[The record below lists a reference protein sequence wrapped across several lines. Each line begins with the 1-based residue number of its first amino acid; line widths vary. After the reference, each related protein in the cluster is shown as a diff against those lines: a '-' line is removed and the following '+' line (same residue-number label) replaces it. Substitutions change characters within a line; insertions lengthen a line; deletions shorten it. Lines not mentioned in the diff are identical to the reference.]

1 MNRTSHHLSFRP
13 FVALTLGLLLSLPAG
28 AGAAA
33 RRPVDEHRAAD
44 AQGQVEIVVVSG
56 GVNVVGWEK
65 AELAVT
71 GTIGENVEKLE
82 ITTAGKR
89 TTVRVVQKESHVTH
103 WDWGGNSGDA
113 EIVVHVPR
121 ASSLTATL
129 VSADLKVADVQGN
142 QELQSVSGDLHVA
155 ASREVRIGTVSGDVH
170 LTAGNESK
178 LIEVGTVSGDVE
190 ISGGGGDV
198 TVNTV
203 SGDGVVSVGSVGR
216 LRTKSVSGDFRVT
229 AGLTA
234 EGRFEAEAVS
244 GDIEITFAGGVPPAE
259 FDVQSFSGDLTT
271 CFGQKPVREHYG
283 PGSRLSY
290 KEGAG
295 TARVKVDTKSGD
307 VSICSKH

>member
-1 MNRTSHHLSFRP
+1 MNRTFTYLSFRS
-13 FVALTLGLLLSLPAG
+13 FAAIAVGLLLSLPVG
-28 AGAAA
+28 AAAA
-33 RRPVDEHRAAD
+33 RRPVDEHRAID

-56 GVNVVGWEK
+56 EVEVLGWDK
-65 AELAVT
+65 AELSVS
-71 GTIGENVEKLE
+71 GTIGQNVEKLE
-82 ITTAGKR
+82 ITAVGNR
-89 TTVRVVQKESHVTH
+89 TTVRVVQKQSHVTL

-113 EIVVHVPR
+113 QIVVHVPR
-121 ASSLTATL
+121 ASSLSTTL
-129 VSADLKVADVQGN
+129 VSTDLKVADVLGN
-142 QELQSVSGDLHVA
+142 QEIQSVSGDLHIA
-155 ASREVRIGTVSGDVH
+155 ASREVRIKTVSGDVH

-178 LIEVGTVSGDVE
+178 LIEIGTVIGDVE

-203 SGDGVVSVGSVGR
+203 SGDCVVSVGTVSR
-216 LRTKSVSGDFRVT
+216 LRTQSVSGDFR
-229 AGLTA
+229 LTA
-234 EGRFEAEAVS
+234 ALAADGRLEAEAVS
-244 GDIEITFAGGVPPAE
+244 GDVGITFTGAVPPAE

-271 CFGQKPVREHYG
+271 CFGQKPVREQYG

>member
-1 MNRTSHHLSFRP
+1 MSRIYHRLP
-13 FVALTLGLLLSLPAG
+13 FTPIVALALGMLLSLPAD
-28 AGAAA
+28 ATA
-33 RRPVDEHRAAD
+33 RRPVDEHRAVD

-56 GVNVVGWEK
+56 GVSVVGWDK
-65 AELAVT
+65 AELAVS
-71 GTIGENVEKLE
+71 GTIGENVDRLE
-82 ITTAGKR
+82 ITSSGRR
-89 TTVRVVQKESHVTH
+89 TTVRVVQKESHVPH

-121 ASSLTATL
+121 ASSLSATL
-129 VSADLKVADVQGN
+129 VSTDLKVGDVQGN

-170 LTAGNESK
+170 LTAGEESK

-203 SGDGVVSVGSVGR
+203 SGDGVISVGTVGR

-229 AGLTA
+229 AGLSA
-234 EGRFEAEAVS
+234 DGRVEAEAVS

-271 CFGQKPVREHYG
+271 CFGQKPVRERYG